1 MYVILGYLLFSITTF
16 LLNKFIILF
25 FFFFFQ
31 LQEDRGHLQVK
42 RHVVLSVALASD
54 QVKWKVT
61 LLGKWRDSVKKTG

>member
-1 MYVILGYLLFSITTF
+1 MYVILGYLLFSIITF
-16 LLNKFIILF
+16 LLTKFITHFSLF
-25 FFFFFQ
+25 FYQ

-42 RHVVLSVALASD
+42 HHVVLSVALASD